1 MSLNPY
7 QLSELIT
14 RYIQQKLSESDQL
27 RLDQWLNESDDHQK
41 LFDRLVETEK
51 LKSGLEYFDTI
62 DLDAQWEKAKLRS
75 FRSNRLRPYLWYAA
89 SIAAILISVF
99 VFWPK
104 NDQPVAPEYIAT
116 VDRPMFDLEP
126 GNVKALL
133 ELEGGDVIELSE
145 TNDPRLP
152 VPYLNGA
159 LDYMQSAF
167 SALENGY
174 HKLSVPKAGTYRVV
188 LSDGTKVW
196 LNAASELRYP
206 AIFSAASRR
215 VELIGEAYFE
225 VAPDKSRPFLV
236 EVGSNTVEVLGTQF
250 NINAYDAQWSTTLFE
265 GSVKVSSDHASSRLA
280 PGQEALIRNK
290 QISIRKADLK
300 KAAAWR
306 DNEFYFRN
314 ESMADILSELS
325 RWYDFEVELKDV
337 PSARKFSGSIDKRLK
352 LSEVLRILKSLSGHE
367 FYFDGKRL
375 HMK

>member
-14 RYIQQKLSESDQL
+14 RYIQQKLSESDRL

-41 LFDRLVETEK
+41 LFDRLVGTEK
-51 LKSGLEYFDTI
+51 LKTGLEYFDNI
-62 DLDAQWEKAKLRS
+62 DLDAQWEKAKARS
-75 FRSNRLRPYLWYAA
+75 FRPNRLRPYLWYAA
-89 SIAAILISVF
+89 SVAAVLISVF

-104 NDQPVAPEYIAT
+104 NDQPFAQEYIAT

-126 GNVKALL
+126 GNVKAFL
-133 ELEGGDVIELSE
+133 ELEGGDIIQLSE

-159 LDYMQSAF
+159 LNYMRSAF
-167 SALENGY
+167 SALEGGY
-174 HKLSVPKAGTYRVV
+174 HQLSVPKSGTYRVV

-196 LNAASELRYP
+196 LNAASKLRYP
-206 AIFSAASRR
+206 ASFSATSRR

-225 VAPDKSRPFLV
+225 VAPDRSRPFLV

-250 NINAYDAQWSTTLFE
+250 NINSYDAQWSTTLFE
-265 GSVKVSSDHASSRLA
+265 GSVKVSSDHASRLLA
-280 PGQEALIRNK
+280 PGQEARIKNK
-290 QISIRKADLK
+290 QISIRKADLR

-314 ESMADILSELS
+314 ESMFDILSELS
-325 RWYDFEVELKDV
+325 RWYDFEVELKDI
-337 PSARKFSGSIDKRLK
+337 PSERKFSGSIDKRLK
-352 LSEVLRILKSLSGHE
+352 LSEVLKILKSLSGHE